1 MIPEQSLNLS
11 GKVALISGAG
21 VGIGRAVALAL
32 GKAGAII
39 GLHYYSSADSAHQ
52 LFDELTA
59 LDIKAVLL
67 PDDLTK

>member
-1 MIPEQSLNLS
+1 MTPEQSLDLS

-32 GKAGAII
+32 GKAGATI

-52 LFDELTA
+52 LFDELSA
-59 LDIKAVLL
+59 LDINVVLL
-67 PDDLTK
+67 PADLTR

>member
-39 GLHYYSSADSAHQ
+39 GLHYYSQSKRYNNRPMSI
-52 LFDELTA
+52 LF
-59 LDIKAVLL
+59 LL
-67 PDDLTK
+67 REDLVPNKE